1 MEKAY
6 GQGTIVNGQSKER
19 FRHLHTR
26 DLEEWEKFYGS
37 TEEQKS
43 ENKEW
48 E

>member
-1 MEKAY
+1 MEKAC

-26 DLEEWEKFYGS
+26 DLEEREKFYSS
-37 TEEQKS
+37 TKELKS